1 MYKKKIKKLKKDCKK
16 KKEKKVIGK
25 RFHRKLIDHNSPECC
40 AFYLLAIAKDL
51 CSELELN
58 FNLIH
63 AEMTA
68 TDYPNLIKVFEKHFE
83 DFVII
88 YEG

>member
-1 MYKKKIKKLKKDCKK
+1 MGRPKLSKNKK
-16 KKEKKVIGK
+16 KKKVYIK
-25 RFHRKLIDHNSPECC
+25 RKHKILIDLNGPECC

-63 AEMTA
+63 TEMTA

-83 DFVII
+83 DFVMI
-88 YEG
+88 YES